1 MRFSACHLG
10 LLHIKAFALYISRKN
25 QLERSTAPSKWVKLI
40 VRLTVAVLAMKK
52 PTPDAKNYDIVPPDM
67 NYLYFEGANQYPFQ
81 PNNTEF
87 SEVNAWWLAECS
99 LLAYCHPGFARMA
112 FKLAGFEQFTF
123 FEGTGTECMAAGNQ
137 EALIIAFR
145 GTELKSL
152 SALYELKT
160 DLDSMP
166 VAFAEGGKVHQGF
179 AKALDEVWSGEQGLK
194 QFIEQQIVDF
204 PDRPIWLTGH
214 SLGGALASLCFAK
227 VPQATGL
234 YIYGSPRVGNQQFIE
249 QINHRPI
256 WRVEHAKDP
265 IPMLPP
271 NLPAIS
277 FGFED
282 VGELVYIHSNQQ
294 IDYQRPE
301 KSPTEYKALI
311 VNTFKAQEQRRRS
324 LSVDLTEI
332 NQHLLESFKEWRDN
346 LKQWQ
351 ADSKISFTDH
361 MPIYYCVKLWNNL
374 AE

>member
-1 MRFSACHLG
+1 M
-10 LLHIKAFALYISRKN
+10 
-25 QLERSTAPSKWVKLI
+25 
-40 VRLTVAVLAMKK
+40 
-52 PTPDAKNYDIVPPDM
+52 
-67 NYLYFEGANQYPFQ
+67 
-81 PNNTEF
+81 
-87 SEVNAWWLAECS
+87 
-99 LLAYCHPGFARMA
+99 
-112 FKLAGFEQFTF
+112 
-123 FEGTGTECMAAGNQ
+123 
-137 EALIIAFR
+137 
-145 GTELKSL
+145 
-152 SALYELKT
+152 
-160 DLDSMP
+160 
-166 VAFAEGGKVHQGF
+166 
-179 AKALDEVWSGEQGLK
+179 
-194 QFIEQQIVDF
+194 
-204 PDRPIWLTGH
+204 
-214 SLGGALASLCFAK
+214 
-227 VPQATGL
+227 PQATGL